1 MSTTL
6 SSVTDFGT
14 LNQIVDATANIKQN
28 IDQLTTETS
37 SGYLATSYAGL
48 GAAAAPALDLSAQ
61 IAVNTQLQTN
71 TQTAST
77 IQQAAQS
84 ALGQIESVASNF
96 ATQANQLQTLPGSAP
111 TVAAAAQDALQQVAG
126 LLDTEVGGIYIFAG
140 QDSGTAPIPNP
151 NDITQSAFTTAIQ
164 NAVAGLTTNGAA
176 ATTAAT
182 LAIASPGGTT
192 PFSASLEAAGAQGEV
207 DVGNGVR
214 VALAPLANTNSNAQS
229 TGTGTTSTGSY
240 TRDILMSLATLSG
253 ITTTQAESTEF
264 PAFIQNTV
272 TTLNGAVSAINTDI
286 GALGDRQDQITT
298 AQTDLSDTSTT
309 LQTQLSSLQ
318 NADLTTVAAQLS
330 QAQTQL
336 QASYQILSSLGT
348 LTLARFLPA

>member
-14 LNQIVDATANIKQN
+14 LNQIVDATASIKQN

-48 GAAAAPALDLSAQ
+48 GNVAAPALDLSEQ
-61 IAVNTQLQTN
+61 IAANTQLQTN

-84 ALGQIESVASNF
+84 ALGQIESVASSF
-96 ATQANQLQTLPGSAP
+96 STQANQLQTLPGSAP
-111 TVAAAAQDALQQVAG
+111 TVAAAAQDALQQVAR
-126 LLDTEVGGIYIFAG
+126 LLDTQVGGIYIFAG

-151 NDITQSAFTTAIQ
+151 NDITQSAFGTAIQ

-192 PFSASLEAAGAQGEV
+192 PFSATLEAAGAQSEV

-214 VALAPLANTNSNAQS
+214 VALAPLANANSNAQS
-229 TGTGTTSTGSY
+229 TGAGSTSTGSY
-240 TRDILMSLATLSG
+240 TRDILMSLASLSG
-253 ITTTQAESTEF
+253 ITTAQAESSAF
-264 PAFIQNTV
+264 PAFIQSTV

-298 AQTDLSDTSTT
+298 AQTDLSDTNTT
-309 LQTQLSSLQ
+309 LQTQLSNLQ